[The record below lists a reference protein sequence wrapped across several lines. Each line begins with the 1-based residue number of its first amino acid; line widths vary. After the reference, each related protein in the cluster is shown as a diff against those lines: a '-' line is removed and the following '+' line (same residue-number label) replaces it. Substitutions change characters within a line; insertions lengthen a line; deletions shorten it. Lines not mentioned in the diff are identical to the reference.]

1 MKNKGAVIALI
12 IFLVVIIVVL
22 IGIMVC
28 AIVNKDKDYKVS
40 LFAFGNK
47 TKMLFQNEYNI
58 GDIKNIVV
66 NSTSSNVKFEEGSS
80 DKAKVTIYGLEGENA
95 SATLNENKLEISKEN
110 NKIYI
115 LALFFWARDEI
126 IVELPKDYT
135 GEIRSNSI

>member
-1 MKNKGAVIALI
+1 MKNKGVGISLI
-12 IFLVVIIVVL
+12 IFLVVIIVIL

-28 AIVNKDKDYKVS
+28 AIVNKDKAYKVS

-58 GDIKNIVV
+58 SDIKNIVV
-66 NSTSSNVKFEEGSS
+66 NSTSSNVKFKEGSS

-95 SATLNENKLEISKEN
+95 YANLNENKLEISKEN

-115 LALFFWARDEI
+115 LAFFVWEKDEI
-126 IVELPKDYT
+126 IVELPKDYE
-135 GEIRSNSI
+135 GDIRSNSI

>member
-1 MKNKGAVIALI
+1 MKNKGAGITLI
-12 IFLVVIIVVL
+12 IFLVIIIVML

-47 TKMLFQNEYNI
+47 TKMLFQNEYSINEI
-58 GDIKNIVV
+58 NNIVV
-66 NSTSSNVKFEEGSS
+66 NSTSSNVKFKEGDSN
-80 DKAKVTIYGLEGENA
+80 KAKVTIYGLEGEYAN
-95 SATLNENKLEISKEN
+95 ATLNENKLEISKEN